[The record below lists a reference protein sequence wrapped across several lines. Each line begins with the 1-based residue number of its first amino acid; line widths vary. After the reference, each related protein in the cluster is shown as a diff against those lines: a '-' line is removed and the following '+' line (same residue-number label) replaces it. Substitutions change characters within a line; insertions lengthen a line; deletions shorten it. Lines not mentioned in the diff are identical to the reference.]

1 MKKILT
7 TLLIVVLWSNTTYA
21 NIKNISNGISIK
33 LPNGYYYFDITLKQI
48 VSRFPSI
55 DISDFTNSE
64 LGIGANAKL
73 VILANNKKTIKLVE
87 DITSA
92 TGLAELEEQFMSP
105 LEDLMENSEFIDII
119 TSYGKKKFP
128 KIDWENVSDEDWQ
141 IITFKI
147 LEDKRFL
154 KKIDKYIRPLIDNF
168 NSKYLIDKFTLI
180 LIADKKTSLIN
191 EINQMSIAEI
201 KNLIN
206 EFIKEM
212 GQEDVY
218 LKKFMK
224 NYDIEK
230 NTKGN
235 LYLYFKNAEAFGL
248 PFTPTASDFFVTIED
263 DKFFTMASYCYKKC
277 SSTDFLEIIGPT
289 NLYKRFA
296 NNQIKTPIIGN
307 NSDIVSQLKKL
318 NDLYES
324 GVLTKEQFILAKKKL
339 LNQ

>member
-33 LPNGYYYFDITLKQI
+33 LPNGYHYFDITLKQI

-64 LGIGANAKL
+64 LGIGTNAKL
-73 VILANNKKTIKLVE
+73 VILVNNKKTIKLIE

-119 TSYGKKKFP
+119 TSYGKKNFP

-141 IITFKI
+141 IIIFKT

-154 KKIDKYIRPLIDNF
+154 KKIDKYIRPLIDIF

-206 EFIKEM
+206 EAIKEM
-212 GQEDVY
+212 GQEDAY

-235 LYLYFKNAEAFGL
+235 LYLYLKNAEAFGL

-296 NNQIKTPIIGN
+296 NNQIKTPITGN